1 MPERSAASVP
11 QAAPDPADGA
21 HPRHRLD
28 PLLQRPVPFSI
39 AALLAAAD
47 EAEFAFVRDS
57 VEISD
62 SALSKQAAALEAA
75 GYVAIRKGFVG
86 KYPRTWLA
94 MTPQGRAAFTAHLG
108 ALREI
113 AG

>member
-1 MPERSAASVP
+1 M
-11 QAAPDPADGA
+11 ADGGDAA

-47 EAEFAFVRDS
+47 EAEFSFVRDT
-57 VEISD
+57 IQLSD
-62 SALSKQAAALEAA
+62 SALSKQASALEAA
-75 GYVAIRKGFVG
+75 GYVAVRKGYLG
-86 KYPRTWLA
+86 KVPRTWLS
-94 MTPQGRAAFTAHLG
+94 MTPRGRAAFAAHLEV
-108 ALREI
+108 LREI

>member
-1 MPERSAASVP
+1 MPAGKLAPAVRA
-11 QAAPDPADGA
+11 QAEIIGDGE
-21 HPRHRLD
+21 L
-28 PLLQRPVPFSI
+28 
-39 AALLAAAD
+39 
-47 EAEFAFVRDS
+47 
-57 VEISD
+57 SD
-62 SALSKQAAALEAA
+62 STLSKQAAALEAA

>member
-1 MPERSAASVP
+1 MNWGSSVADRPDAS
-11 QAAPDPADGA
+11 

-47 EAEFAFVRDS
+47 EVEFAFVRDA
-57 VEISD
+57 IQLSD

-75 GYVAIRKGFVG
+75 GYLTVRKGYLG
-86 KYPRTWLA
+86 KVPRTWLS
-94 MTPQGRAAFTAHLG
+94 MTARGRAAFAAHLQV
-108 ALREI
+108 LREI

>member
-1 MPERSAASVP
+1 MADRPD
-11 QAAPDPADGA
+11 AP

-47 EAEFAFVRDS
+47 EAEFAFVRDA
-57 VEISD
+57 VELSD

-75 GYVAIRKGFVG
+75 GYVTVRKGYLGRV
-86 KYPRTWLA
+86 PRTWLS
-94 MTPQGRAAFTAHLG
+94 MTSKGRAAFAVHLDV
-108 ALREI
+108 LREI

>member
-1 MPERSAASVP
+1 MAE
-11 QAAPDPADGA
+11 PADDG

-47 EAEFAFVRDS
+47 EAEFAFVRDA
-57 VEISD
+57 VELSD
-62 SALSKQAAALEAA
+62 SALSKQASALEAA
-75 GYVAIRKGFVG
+75 GYVAVRKGFVG
-86 KYPRTWLA
+86 KFPRTWLS
-94 MTPQGRAAFTAHLG
+94 MTPQGRAAFAAHLA